1 MEQEKE
7 KQSFLK
13 MVRILHKG
21 VQIIPVGWERFLKKY
36 GMTDEEIE
44 QAARYEV
51 RVCRGDFF
59 LPRICNRRN
68 GLDFTKHIGN
78 KGKRNR
84 PRKKRYQSHHTIF
97 CNRKAQGFE

>member
-1 MEQEKE
+1 
-7 KQSFLK
+7 
-13 MVRILHKG
+13 
-21 VQIIPVGWERFLKKY
+21 
-36 GMTDEEIE
+36 MTDEEIE

-84 PRKKRYQSHHTIF
+84 PERKDINPITPFFVIEKLRVLNKLKRPRNPLLDVIISI
-97 CNRKAQGFE
+97 G